1 MSLEE
6 KGALV
11 LERNALF
18 VCLIKDFLKFSSK
31 MDLFEAKA
39 NGVTIDPEV
48 KYIILDGNHRFQVF
62 TGL

>member
-6 KGALV
+6 KGAMPLD
-11 LERNALF
+11 RNCLS
-18 VCLIKDFLKFSSK
+18 VCFTKDFLKHCSK
-31 MDLFEAKA
+31 LDLFEAKQ
-39 NGVTIDPEV
+39 NGVTIDHNV